1 VFVFAESA
9 LLVSSFVLGGLVAGA
24 VPLLSLPLLG
34 DLDSL
39 SRIVT
44 PKIIH
49 FPVTIAVY
57 LGLQRVAARYFQ
69 PFMSMPPP
77 VPTAETPAGS
87 AGRRFFIRAACS
99 LALGLVVFLWED
111 ESSAYE
117 YARKDY
123 ESISSVH
130 LTEVALDGRLHVVL
144 QTALF
149 GPVAEELLFRGLI
162 FARCL
167 RVLGAI
173 PAYAIGAALFGA
185 MHFDSRSN
193 FSLERMWTMA
203 VSSVY
208 HCALYK
214 WSGTLLA
221 PTAWHV
227 ANNSFMV
234 FNDALCS
241 PMVRLTIECT
251 GAHSAFG
258 RVARAE

>member
-1 VFVFAESA
+1 
-9 LLVSSFVLGGLVAGA
+9 
-24 VPLLSLPLLG
+24 
-34 DLDSL
+34 
-39 SRIVT
+39 
-44 PKIIH
+44 
-49 FPVTIAVY
+49 
-57 LGLQRVAARYFQ
+57 
-69 PFMSMPPP
+69 
-77 VPTAETPAGS
+77 
-87 AGRRFFIRAACS
+87 
-99 LALGLVVFLWED
+99 
-111 ESSAYE
+111 
-117 YARKDY
+117 
-123 ESISSVH
+123 
-130 LTEVALDGRLHVVL
+130 VVL

-203 VSSVY
+203 ISSVY

-258 RVARAE
+258 RITGAERWALDMADASFSSISIVLLLLICVYNSAPVGQTQ